1 MSPWYTHSPLLKIFS
16 TTRSPEAV
24 TPPEPAVTEAP
35 TTSSFTKDVTDVPSE
50 LLDIIFENVAPRR
63 KLSTAIDYRQA
74 ELALIPFAKDDIAAA
89 SLVSRKWR
97 AAALPHL
104 FHDITIHRRSDVPLP
119 SHYVEEDKGGL
130 RALVD
135 FLDLHPAACRWIM
148 HLSIT
153 AARCPARQS
162 RPAFYEQ
169 QNNLNILSTIF
180 NRLTNLR
187 TLVLL
192 NSTIGSGLKLPALQ
206 EVHIALPY
214 ASSDRVFATL
224 GAFST
229 VTNLHLTIRYM
240 TTYPPD
246 ILAPNLSVNTLFLH
260 EALVMEHSSEILPR
274 LPFFASLRGL
284 VVEKFIMAP
293 TSANMR
299 RLLSGCSTSLNYL
312 EVHMVIFSD
321 PGEIRSCPAPVCTN
335 LIYIFSKAT

>member
-1 MSPWYTHSPLLKIFS
+1 M
-16 TTRSPEAV
+16 
-24 TPPEPAVTEAP
+24 
-35 TTSSFTKDVTDVPSE
+35 
-50 LLDIIFENVAPRR
+50 DIIFENVAPRR
-63 KLSTAIDYRQA
+63 KLSAAIDYRQA
-74 ELALIPFAKDDIAAA
+74 ELALIPLAKGDIAAA

-97 AAALPHL
+97 IASLPHL

-119 SHYVEEDKGGL
+119 SHYVEGDKGGL

-135 FLDLHPAACRWIM
+135 FLDFHPAACRWIM
-148 HLSIT
+148 HLSIA

-169 QNNLNILSTIF
+169 QNNLNIQLLSTIF

-192 NSTIGSGLKLPALQ
+192 HSTIGSGFKLPALQ

-229 VTNLHLTIRYM
+229 VTTLHLTIRYM

-260 EALVMEHSSEILPR
+260 EALVMQHSSEILPR
-274 LPFFASLRGL
+274 LPFFASLKGL

-299 RLLSGCSTSLNYL
+299 RLLSGCSTNLNYL

-321 PGEIRSCPAPVCTN
+321 PGKIRLCPAPICME
-335 LIYIFSKAT
+335 LICISSKATWTSSKCLGPSYAHSPSALQIAKEAGLSYASGPPSSLRVLCCIP